1 MDWEEAGGVLRQV
14 VKRPRAPKVLF
25 RLHHRRRRSLLQLH
39 LHIVINRDQGKG
51 WDGGGVPPSPPP
63 PSQKTSPRHFKI
75 RTSTQNPLSIQIG
88 RTNILFSSSSCD
100 LSNRPIN
107 HPPVC
112 REQYSKVVQKKLRCK
127 KGNSSQKLKNRYH
140 WMIFPFLYTLQPF

>member
-63 PSQKTSPRHFKI
+63 KKLHRDTSRYARRHKILSPSKLAEPT
-75 RTSTQNPLSIQIG
+75 
-88 RTNILFSSSSCD
+88 SSS
-100 LSNRPIN
+100 
-107 HPPVC
+107 HPAPV
-112 REQYSKVVQKKLRCK
+112 
-127 KGNSSQKLKNRYH
+127 
-140 WMIFPFLYTLQPF
+140 I